1 MAFPTEMMHERVWFD
16 KPSYDEAEN
25 HYQLFLTN
33 NLSAQLSEKHCD
45 KTDGGLVEQVTKVAS
60 DAGSALINEIAK
72 ARDSIKQSLSGMAS
86 QVTHAVTAESDAHI
100 TDLANENKQLKD
112 LVTRLTE
119 QVAALELRVTKLES
133 GGTTPAP
140 VAAPKKEE
148 KKDADKEDDDDD
160 FDVFGDDDDDEEE
173 ETEEEKRIKEERVK
187 KYHEKKSKKPA
198 LIAKSSVLLDIK
210 PWDDETDL
218 KEMERLVRSIEM
230 DGLVWGA
237 AKLIPLAYGIKK
249 LQILC
254 VIEDDKV
261 STDELE
267 EKITGFEDHVQSMD
281 IAAFNKI

>member
-1 MAFPTEMMHERVWFD
+1 MDFPTEMMHERVWFD

-25 HYQLFLTN
+25 HYQLFLTS

-86 QVTHAVTAESDAHI
+86 QATHALTAESDAHI
-100 TDLANENKQLKD
+100 TELATENKQLKGLIAKLSD
-112 LVTRLTE
+112 
-119 QVAALELRVTKLES
+119 QVAALELRVSKLE
-133 GGTTPAP
+133 GGGASTAAPAKS
-140 VAAPKKEE
+140 APKKEE
-148 KKDADKEDDDDD
+148 DDDD
-160 FDVFGDDDDDEEE
+160 FDLFGDDDDEEE
-173 ETEEEKRIKEERVK
+173 ETEEEKRVKEERVK
-187 KYHEKKSKKPA
+187 KYNEKKSKKPT
-198 LIAKSSVLLDIK
+198 LIAKSSILLDIK
-210 PWDDETDL
+210 PWEDTTDL
-218 KEMERLVRSIEM
+218 KEMEQLVRTIEM

-237 AKLIPLAYGIKK
+237 AKLVPLAYGIKK

-261 STDELE
+261 STDDLE
-267 EKITGFEDHVQSMD
+267 EKVTAFEDHVQSMD

>member
-1 MAFPTEMMHERVWFD
+1 MAFPPEMMHERVWFD
-16 KPSYDEAEN
+16 RPSYDEAEN

-33 NLSAQLSEKHCD
+33 NLSAQLAEKHFD

-60 DAGSALINEIAK
+60 DAGCALISEIAK

-86 QVTHAVTAESDAHI
+86 QVTHVVTAENDAHI
-100 TDLANENKQLKD
+100 TELTNENKELKG
-112 LVTRLTE
+112 LVAKLVG
-119 QVAALELRVTKLES
+119 QVAALELRVSKLEEGNTS
-133 GGTTPAP
+133 S
-140 VAAPKKEE
+140 AAKKEE
-148 KKDADKEDDDDD
+148 KAKDDDDD
-160 FDVFGDDDDDEEE
+160 FDLFGDDDDDEEE

-187 KYHEKKSKKPA
+187 KYNDKKSKKPA
-198 LIAKSSVLLDIK
+198 LIAKSSILLDIK

-218 KEMERLVRSIEM
+218 KEMERLVKTIEM

-237 AKLIPLAYGIKK
+237 AKLVPLAYGIKK

-261 STDELE
+261 STDDLE
-267 EKITGFEDHVQSMD
+267 DSITAFEDHVQSMD

>member
-33 NLSAQLSEKHCD
+33 NLSAQLAEKHSD
-45 KTDGGLVEQVTKVAS
+45 QTDGGLVGQVTKVAS

-86 QVTHAVTAESDAHI
+86 QVTHVVTAESDAHI
-100 TDLANENKQLKD
+100 KELANENKQLKG
-112 LVTRLTE
+112 LVAKLTD
-119 QVAALELRVTKLES
+119 QVAALELRVSKLE
-133 GGTTPAP
+133 GGNASS
-140 VAAPKKEE
+140 AAPAKPAAKKEE
-148 KKDADKEDDDDD
+148 AKDEDDD
-160 FDVFGDDDDDEEE
+160 FDLFGDDDDDEEE
-173 ETEEEKRIKEERVK
+173 EETEEERRLKEERVK
-187 KYHEKKSKKPA
+187 KYNEKKSKKPA

-218 KEMERLVRSIEM
+218 KEMERLVRTIEM

-254 VIEDDKV
+254 VIEDDKI
-261 STDELE
+261 STDDLE
-267 EKITGFEDHVQSMD
+267 EKITSFEDHVQSMD

>member
-1 MAFPTEMMHERVWFD
+1 M
-16 KPSYDEAEN
+16 
-25 HYQLFLTN
+25 
-33 NLSAQLSEKHCD
+33 
-45 KTDGGLVEQVTKVAS
+45 G
-60 DAGSALINEIAK
+60 
-72 ARDSIKQSLSGMAS
+72 
-86 QVTHAVTAESDAHI
+86 
-100 TDLANENKQLKD
+100 
-112 LVTRLTE
+112 
-119 QVAALELRVTKLES
+119 
-133 GGTTPAP
+133 
-140 VAAPKKEE
+140 
-148 KKDADKEDDDDD
+148 
-160 FDVFGDDDDDEEE
+160 
-173 ETEEEKRIKEERVK
+173 EEEKRIKEERVK

-218 KEMERLVRSIEM
+218 KEMERLVRTIEM

>member
-33 NLSAQLSEKHCD
+33 NLSAQLAEKHCD

-86 QVTHAVTAESDAHI
+86 QVTHVVTAESDAQI
-100 TDLANENKQLKD
+100 TELANENKQLKG
-112 LVTRLTE
+112 LVAKLTD
-119 QVAALELRVTKLES
+119 QVAALELRVSKLE
-133 GGTTPAP
+133 GGSTTSAPAES
-140 VAAPKKEE
+140 AAKKEE
-148 KKDADKEDDDDD
+148 KKDDDDD
-160 FDVFGDDDDDEEE
+160 FDLFGDDDEEEE
-173 ETEEEKRIKEERVK
+173 ETEEEKRLKEERVK
-187 KYHEKKSKKPA
+187 KYQEKKSKKPA
-198 LIAKSSVLLDIK
+198 LIAKSSILMDIK

-218 KEMERLVRSIEM
+218 KEMERLVRTIEM

-254 VIEDDKV
+254 VIEDDKI
-261 STDELE
+261 STEDLE
-267 EKITGFEDHVQSMD
+267 DKITAFEDHVQSMD